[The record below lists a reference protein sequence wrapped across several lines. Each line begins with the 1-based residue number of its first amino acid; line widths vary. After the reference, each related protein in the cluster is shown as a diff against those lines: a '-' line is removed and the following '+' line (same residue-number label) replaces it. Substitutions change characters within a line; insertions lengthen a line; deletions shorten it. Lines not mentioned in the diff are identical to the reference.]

1 MEPNNDLASQE
12 ALKATFELI
21 AAKSVTR
28 ALKAR
33 TGLAG
38 AAKNFAK
45 QVGKRG
51 MSVPTW
57 IAEKFVQ
64 EAWDIACQQ
73 AYDKQKHAAE
83 SAV

>member
-38 AAKNFAK
+38 AARRTSLMLMTSYG
-45 QVGKRG
+45 VLGYHC
-51 MSVPTW
+51 SVL
-57 IAEKFVQ
+57 
-64 EAWDIACQQ
+64 C
-73 AYDKQKHAAE
+73 
-83 SAV
+83 